1 MSRCAALQVAGVP
14 EDELQRED
22 QQGAAQ
28 GRFAFGMGAD
38 FGQPGAAAAPADH
51 RCGVAVTDIHACIL
65 WYLPYQAV
73 MVLLCAMMNSSI
85 SDTSC
90 LKAARPCELTYA
102 IQTERTRDDIATCRA
117 ACCMCHLKEHAAA
130 S

>member
-65 WYLPYQAV
+65 WYLPYQAG
-73 MVLLCAMMNSSI
+73 SI
-85 SDTSC
+85 CGLAVRND
-90 LKAARPCELTYA
+90 E
-102 IQTERTRDDIATCRA
+102 
-117 ACCMCHLKEHAAA
+117 
-130 S
+130 